1 MVFGLL
7 VMFTALCISAVAI
20 YYSVAGLAA
29 IFAAAVIPII
39 IMGGVLEVSKLV
51 PTQIIFDI
59 WLILARFKITSSW
72 EMISL

>member
-29 IFAAAVIPII
+29 IFAAAVVPII
-39 IMGGVLEVSKLV
+39 IMGGVLEV
-51 PTQIIFDI
+51 
-59 WLILARFKITSSW
+59 FKIPLPRLGSDCLSRFF
-72 EMISL
+72 